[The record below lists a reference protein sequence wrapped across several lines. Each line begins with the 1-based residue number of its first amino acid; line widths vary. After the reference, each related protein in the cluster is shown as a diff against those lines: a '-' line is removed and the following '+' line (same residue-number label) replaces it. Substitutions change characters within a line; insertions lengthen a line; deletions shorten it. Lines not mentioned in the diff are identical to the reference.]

1 MSTEANKEIV
11 RRYLERYVGGGDE
24 AVADEV
30 VAPEIVFT
38 SPYTP
43 EPVHGLDAF
52 KQMIGALRASFPDL
66 EIREDDTIAE
76 GDLVASRWI
85 ASGAHTCG
93 AFAGLD
99 PSGSRFEITGMSFY
113 RLRGGKIVEGWVND
127 DNLGMAAQ
135 LGLVPA
141 AA

>member
-1 MSTEANKEIV
+1 MSTGANKEIV
-11 RRYLERYVGGGDE
+11 RRYLARYVTGGDE
-24 AVADEV
+24 AVADEL

-43 EPVHGLDAF
+43 EPVHGLEGF
-52 KQMIGALRASFPDL
+52 KEMIGALHASFPDL

-85 ASGAHTCG
+85 ASGTHTG
-93 AFAGLD
+93 VAFVGLD
-99 PSGSRFEITGMSFY
+99 PSGRRFEITGMSFY
-113 RLRGGKIVEGWVND
+113 QLRGGKIVEGWVND
-127 DNLGMAAQ
+127 DNLGMAIQ
-135 LGLVPA
+135 LGAVPA